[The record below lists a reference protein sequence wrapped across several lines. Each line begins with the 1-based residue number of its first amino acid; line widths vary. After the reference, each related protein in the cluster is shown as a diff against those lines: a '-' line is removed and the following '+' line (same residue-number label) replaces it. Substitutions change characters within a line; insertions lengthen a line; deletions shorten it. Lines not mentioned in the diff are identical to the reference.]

1 MILVTGSSGLVGS
14 HVLFRLVNEGYRGKA
29 LIRSKDRIQSV
40 KRIFQ
45 FYTNISD
52 ELLRQIEWV
61 EGDVLDIG
69 SLEEAFDGVDKV
81 YHCAA
86 VVSFKKADKS
96 KILTTNV
103 KGTLNIVNLCLA
115 KRIIKLAYVSSVAV
129 LGQNPEQKTIT
140 EDDLFNEIPKN
151 TTYAMS
157 KFLAERE
164 IWRGIAEGMN
174 AVIVNPSTIIGPGDW
189 QKGSSQL
196 FTEIYHGLKYYTE
209 GVTGYVD
216 VRDVADTLILLMK
229 SEIINERFILNS
241 ENLCFKD
248 LFDMMADALGKPRP
262 MVRINKF
269 TAEIAWRL
277 FTLKSLVTG
286 KPSAITAE
294 TARSAFVSYY
304 YSNQKFKETFPNYS
318 FIPIRNSI
326 ADTAKIFITEHS
338 LS

>member
-1 MILVTGSSGLVGS
+1 
-14 HVLFRLVNEGYRGKA
+14 
-29 LIRSKDRIQSV
+29 
-40 KRIFQ
+40 
-45 FYTNISD
+45 
-52 ELLRQIEWV
+52 
-61 EGDVLDIG
+61 
-69 SLEEAFDGVDKV
+69 
-81 YHCAA
+81 
-86 VVSFKKADKS
+86 
-96 KILTTNV
+96 
-103 KGTLNIVNLCLA
+103 
-115 KRIIKLAYVSSVAV
+115 
-129 LGQNPEQKTIT
+129 
-140 EDDLFNEIPKN
+140 
-151 TTYAMS
+151 
-157 KFLAERE
+157 
-164 IWRGIAEGMN
+164 
-174 AVIVNPSTIIGPGDW
+174 IIGPGDW